1 MIRRISVFAPL
12 LALGFVVGCPADDSD
27 TDTDTAATAATGTG
41 TAAETTAGTA
51 EPTTG
56 GAADVTCADYCTAIT
71 ANCTAANAQYSAMDT
86 CMGSCKAFDVGTAAD
101 MAGNTLGCRLYH
113 AGAAKADPAT
123 HCTHAG
129 PGGAGVCGADC
140 DGFCAIAADACPG
153 TFADDAACQAACAM
167 YDATESYD
175 ASDVAGDTLA
185 CRLYH
190 LTVATTLP
198 ADHCAHILPDSAPC
212 AAAP

>member
-1 MIRRISVFAPL
+1 MISRITLFAPL
-12 LALGFVVGCPADDSD
+12 LALSFAVGCPTDDAD
-27 TDTDTAATAATGTG
+27 TDTDTAGTAVGTTAA
-41 TAAETTAGTA
+41 TA

-71 ANCTAANAQYSAMDT
+71 ANCTGATAQYGSMEA
-86 CMGSCKAFDVGTAAD
+86 CMGSCTAFDVGTAAD
-101 MAGNTLGCRLYH
+101 TAGNTLGCRLYH

-123 HCTHAG
+123 HCVHAG

-140 DGFCAIAADACPG
+140 DGFCAIAADACAG
-153 TFADDAACQAACAM
+153 TFADDAACQTACKA

-190 LTVATTLP
+190 LTVATTD
-198 ADHCAHILPDSAPC
+198 AATHCPHILPDSAPC